1 MLGKG
6 FTTDQARSQL
16 ITTHIHSNLGI
27 FHTLLSIT
35 LGSGPGK
42 IWHRIQRSL
51 APAGNPGP
59 GHSNLGFWV
68 CLKIGYLPRLS
79 HVYGENDVPNQQ
91 NVGDVPE
98 KKSGIP
104 GIPGDIKGL
113 FAVSSHTSQARA
125 ALTVADP
132 VKLRNFAAAE
142 RLHGHGCPVVSSRL
156 HGSKLNNCP
165 KLQMTSLS
173 MAPKKTN

>member
-1 MLGKG
+1 MLGCAEHTAGSKG
-6 FTTDQARSQL
+6 FTTDQA
-16 ITTHIHSNLGI
+16 SNPGI

-51 APAGNPGP
+51 APAGNPGQ

-68 CLKIGYLPRLS
+68 CLKIGYLPRLP
-79 HVYGENDVPNQQ
+79 HVYGENDVPNQH

-104 GIPGDIKGL
+104 GIPNPE
-113 FAVSSHTSQARA
+113 TSK
-125 ALTVADP
+125 D
-132 VKLRNFAAAE
+132 F
-142 RLHGHGCPVVSSRL
+142 
-156 HGSKLNNCP
+156 
-165 KLQMTSLS
+165 LQ
-173 MAPKKTN
+173 